1 METRRRT
8 AEIWRHA
15 RAPPRPGETCNAR
28 CNVKQAKGNKG
39 VQGEGPVSYWLRFSY
54 TRTRTVVADS
64 GYRIAVMD
72 DKRRGDP

>member
-1 METRRRT
+1 MAPRPRPPAPRRP
-8 AEIWRHA
+8 A
-15 RAPPRPGETCNAR
+15 PRPGETCK
-28 CNVKQAKGNKG
+28 NVNQAKGNKG

-64 GYRIAVMD
+64 GHRIAVMD